1 MDLYGILPFKSHWI
15 LPFIFMIFIML
26 PQNLTCLPWKSMV
39 ASDVFPIDAVPFSY
53 WSGPYTLSSHSSM
66 VQWKF
71 EGLFTPNKQGRNPKS
86 IQKKG
91 PHLGN
96 MVDICNMVVYWTT
109 HPTTISLKNGII
121 SHYGHSNFHPEA
133 GGIHYLL
140 TSLVVSNVDQF
151 TLLDIVSG

>member
-1 MDLYGILPFKSHWI
+1 MLGTATDAGRGKVLACGWANPMEGPRWQWYRVGILKQTNIIILVMRFMDLYGILPFKSHWI

-71 EGLFTPNKQGRNPKS
+71 EGLFTPNKQGRNPYKTR
-86 IQKKG
+86 G
-91 PHLGN
+91 PPHLGN
-96 MVDICNMVVYWTT
+96 MVDM
-109 HPTTISLKNGII
+109 
-121 SHYGHSNFHPEA
+121 
-133 GGIHYLL
+133 
-140 TSLVVSNVDQF
+140 
-151 TLLDIVSG
+151 